1 MKNPNGYGCI
11 RLMSGNRR
19 RPYAFIATVDGRQK
33 YIAAFE
39 TIYDAKIFQ
48 SRYFEEHHRDFLPSY
63 HKKITF
69 SELYFRW
76 LSFHKDEDNALSR
89 STLSGYE
96 YAYAHCY
103 PLHEKYFPD
112 LQFLELQSVINHMR
126 FKENLSYSSC
136 KKVKNLLSLMYKYAI
151 KANICQ
157 TNYALLLSIG
167 HNHPVYPHHVMS
179 RQKINRLWSSLDTPG
194 ADTVLILLYTGM
206 RCGEMLQLQKADVH
220 LRQRYIRITRSK
232 TAAGIRI
239 IPIHHRIA
247 PLIESRMK
255 SPGDALICDGDGR
268 PYNYGRYCTIWRSV
282 MHLIRADGHTTHD
295 CRHTVATLLDNAG
308 ANETA
313 KRRIL
318 GHAGGDITE
327 RVYTHKNQRQLR
339 KCIEL
344 LK

>member
-11 RLMSGNRR
+11 RLMGGNRR

-103 PLHEKYFPD
+103 QLHEKYFPD

-194 ADTVLILLYTGM
+194 ADTVLILLYTGL
-206 RCGEMLQLQKADVH
+206 RVSEMLN
-220 LRQRYIRITRSK
+220 IR
-232 TAAGIRI
+232 
-239 IPIHHRIA
+239 
-247 PLIESRMK
+247 
-255 SPGDALICDGDGR
+255 
-268 PYNYGRYCTIWRSV
+268 
-282 MHLIRADGHTTHD
+282 
-295 CRHTVATLLDNAG
+295 
-308 ANETA
+308 
-313 KRRIL
+313 KRKI
-318 GHAGGDITE
+318 
-327 RVYTHKNQRQLR
+327 NQ
-339 KCIEL
+339 CIEKAPDL
-344 LK
+344 CYPFFISLRL

>member
-11 RLMSGNRR
+11 RLMGGNRR
-19 RPYAFIATVDGRQK
+19 RPYAFIATVNGRQK

-103 PLHEKYFPD
+103 HLHEKYFPD

-167 HNHPVYPHHVMS
+167 HNHC
-179 RQKINRLWSSLDTPG
+179 L
-194 ADTVLILLYTGM
+194 
-206 RCGEMLQLQKADVH
+206 
-220 LRQRYIRITRSK
+220 
-232 TAAGIRI
+232 
-239 IPIHHRIA
+239 
-247 PLIESRMK
+247 
-255 SPGDALICDGDGR
+255 
-268 PYNYGRYCTIWRSV
+268 
-282 MHLIRADGHTTHD
+282 
-295 CRHTVATLLDNAG
+295 
-308 ANETA
+308 
-313 KRRIL
+313 KR
-318 GHAGGDITE
+318 
-327 RVYTHKNQRQLR
+327 K
-339 KCIEL
+339 
-344 LK
+344 

>member
-11 RLMSGNRR
+11 RVMGGNRR

-112 LQFLELQSVINHMR
+112 LQFLELQSVINYMR

-179 RQKINRLWSSLDTPG
+179 RQKINRLWSSLDDTPG
-194 ADTVLILLYTGM
+194 ADTVLILLYT
-206 RCGEMLQLQKADVH
+206 A
-220 LRQRYIRITRSK
+220 IRVLPVSLCRL
-232 TAAGIRI
+232 AAG
-239 IPIHHRIA
+239 H
-247 PLIESRMK
+247 E
-255 SPGDALICDGDGR
+255 
-268 PYNYGRYCTIWRSV
+268 
-282 MHLIRADGHTTHD
+282 MHPRRNAYTT
-295 CRHTVATLLDNAG
+295 
-308 ANETA
+308 
-313 KRRIL
+313 
-318 GHAGGDITE
+318 
-327 RVYTHKNQRQLR
+327 
-339 KCIEL
+339 
-344 LK
+344 